1 MGVLNSFRDR
11 DCKPEYLRE
20 EQKIGSTN
28 AERAAQ
34 LGEPENPPTAPI
46 QGMDDIS
53 DLRTIHLPEMID
65 GSLYDGVTAAL
76 MEKD

>member
-1 MGVLNSFRDR
+1 MPLFRDK
-11 DCKPEYLRE
+11 DGKPEYLRE

-28 AERAAQ
+28 AKWAAQ

-46 QGMDDIS
+46 QGMDDIP

-65 GSLYDGVTAAL
+65 ASFYEGVTRSL
-76 MEKD
+76 MEEE